1 MNDVQSN
8 RAGARNEVS
17 GQEPPVADT
26 PSHSSFRLL
35 RERRFAPLFWTQAC
49 GGFNDNLF
57 KQAMALLVAY
67 RIGASSGLD
76 PASLTALAGATFVA
90 PFIFLSAFAGTLADT
105 MDKAILARRLKL
117 LEIVVM
123 ALGAIALFAGSLLGL
138 FAVLFLLGC
147 QAALFGPVKYALLPA
162 HLKDDELVDGNALVE
177 GATFIAILLGS
188 ILGGALIG
196 TQHGVTYLAVGL
208 VAIAGLGY
216 GVAHLIPPAPPVATS
231 RMAGSTGTLAVLRE
245 ARANRTAWLS
255 ILGISWFWVVGA
267 TLLSFVPPL
276 ARDLLGGGESVASVL
291 LAVFSVGIA
300 VGSLLCAKQ
309 LAGEITPR
317 PVPFAALA
325 MTALLV
331 AFALAV
337 AALPEPA
344 AFGQPAAQVLLSPR
358 ALILVGVLFA
368 LAIASGFYAVPL
380 FALLQHAAPE
390 DAKARMIGANNVVN
404 ALMMVAGAAAVAVLS
419 SGLGLSIPVLALV
432 LAAVN
437 LAVAVILVRLLSRL
451 VLKTVMRAILSA
463 LYHVELR
470 GAENVAKG
478 GERKIVI
485 ANHQSFLDGLVLGA
499 FLPGDPVF
507 AVDTNIAKKW
517 WSRPFLALVDYATLD
532 PTNPMA
538 LKSLARE
545 VEAGRMLVIFPEG
558 RLTVTGSLMKI
569 YDGPGLV
576 ADRTA
581 ADLIPVRIDG
591 VQHTIFTRLA
601 GRVARKVAPKVTMTI
616 LAPRRLPIDPAI
628 KGRARRKIAGQLL
641 YDLMSESIFS
651 TSNIDRTLFRALI
664 DAAALNGRGKPI
676 VEDIDFAPLT
686 YGRLLAGAFVLG
698 AKIRKFAAEGE
709 VVGIM
714 LPNSVGAV
722 VTFFALQAAR
732 CVPAMLN
739 VSAGAAGMSAACR
752 IARVGT
758 VLTSRRFVEKAKLQ
772 GVADELGRAVRL
784 VYLEDV
790 REEVDLLDKLTGLAK
805 ARLPAL
811 GYSDASPDDP
821 AVILFTSG
829 SEGTPKGV
837 VLTHRNLQANRYQ
850 VGARIAFNSRDIV
863 FNALP
868 MFHSFGLTV
877 GTLLPVLA
885 GIKTFLYPSPLHY
898 RIVPEL
904 IYQTN
909 ATVFFATDT
918 FLRGYA
924 RMANP
929 YDFHSI
935 RIVGAGAE
943 RVSDETRR
951 VWSERFGVRILEG
964 YGATETGPVIAFNTP
979 MHFKAGTV
987 GRLMPGLAAKLEPVA
1002 GIEGAGRLLVKGPN
1016 VMAGYFRDAAPGVIE
1031 PVADGWYDTGDIV
1044 AIDGEGFVSIR
1055 GRAKRFAKIAGEM
1068 VSLGAV
1074 EDLAARVSPGHRHA
1088 AIARPDARKGEAV
1101 VLLSEDKDITRE
1113 AIAKAASAAGIPEI
1127 MLPREVIAGAAI
1139 PVLGTGKT
1147 DYVTLAAEAR
1157 TKAAA

>member
-1 MNDVQSN
+1 MAQ
-8 RAGARNEVS
+8 
-17 GQEPPVADT
+17 
-26 PSHSSFRLL
+26 PSSHGSFRLL
-35 RERRFAPLFWTQAC
+35 GDRRFAPLFWTQAC

-67 RIGASSGLD
+67 RLGTASGLD

-90 PFIFLSAFAGTLADT
+90 PFIGLSAFAGTLADR
-105 MDKAILARRLKL
+105 MDKAVLARRLKL
-117 LEIVVM
+117 LEIGVM
-123 ALGAIALFAGSLLGL
+123 ALGALALIAGSLVGL

-162 HLKDDELVDGNALVE
+162 HLKPEELVDGNALVE

-188 ILGGALIG
+188 ILGGALVG
-196 TQHGVTYLAVGL
+196 TALGIPLLAVGL
-208 VAIAGLGY
+208 VAVALLGF
-216 GVAHLIPPAPPVATS
+216 AASHFIPPAPPVAPVV
-231 RMAGSTGTLAVLRE
+231 GPTGTFAILRE

-255 ILGISWFWVVGA
+255 ILGISWFWAVGA

-276 ARDLLGGGESVASVL
+276 ARDALGGDEAVASVL

-300 VGSLLCAKQ
+300 VGSLLCARQ
-309 LAGEITPR
+309 LAGEISPR

-331 AFALAV
+331 VLAAAMAALPPPPSQGRAVMEVLATPGALAV
-337 AALPEPA
+337 GA
-344 AFGQPAAQVLLSPR
+344 
-358 ALILVGVLFA
+358 VLFG
-368 LAIASGFYAVPL
+368 LAVASGFYAVPL
-380 FALLQHAAPE
+380 YALLQHAAPAE
-390 DAKARMIGANNVVN
+390 AKARMIGANNIVN
-404 ALMMVAGAAAVAVLS
+404 AILMVAGAAFVAVLS
-419 SGLGLSIPVLALV
+419 SGLGLSMPTLALILAAMNLVAALV
-432 LAAVN
+432 L
-437 LAVAVILVRLLSRL
+437 LRLLSRL
-451 VLKTVMRAILSA
+451 VLKTVARSILSF
-463 LYHVELR
+463 LYGVEVR
-470 GAENVAKG
+470 GAENMAAA
-478 GERKIVI
+478 GERRIVI

-507 AVDTNIAKKW
+507 AVDTRIAQHW
-517 WSRPFLALVDYATLD
+517 WSRPFLALVDYATVD

-538 LKSLARE
+538 LKSLTRE
-545 VEAGRMLVIFPEG
+545 VEQGRMLVIFPEG
-558 RLTVTGSLMKI
+558 RLTVTGSLMKV

-576 ADRTA
+576 ADRTG
-581 ADLIPVRIDG
+581 ADLIPVRLDG
-591 VQHTIFTRLA
+591 LQHTIFTRLTDQ
-601 GRVARKVAPKVTMTI
+601 VARKVAPKVTLSI
-616 LAPRRLPIDPAI
+616 LPPRRLPIDPAI
-628 KGRARRKIAGQLL
+628 KGRARRKAAGQLL
-641 YDLMSESIFS
+641 YDIMSETIFR
-651 TSNIDRTLFRALI
+651 TSSIDRSLFRSLI
-664 DAAALNGRGKPI
+664 DAAALNGRGRAI
-676 VEDIDFAPLT
+676 VEDIDFAPLS

-698 AKIRKFAAEGE
+698 AKLRRVTGEGE
-709 VVGIM
+709 AVGIM

-722 VTFFALQAAR
+722 VTFFALQATKR
-732 CVPAMLN
+732 VPAMLN
-739 VSAGAAGMSAACR
+739 ISTGAAGMSAACR
-752 IARVGT
+752 IARAGT

-772 GVADELGRAVRL
+772 GVTQELGRFVHV

-790 REEVDLLDKLTGLAK
+790 RESVDLLDKLTGLAK
-805 ARLPAL
+805 ARLPSL
-811 GYSDASPDDP
+811 GYRDAPADDP

-929 YDFHSI
+929 YDFQSV

-943 RVSDETRR
+943 RVSEETRR
-951 VWSERFGVRILEG
+951 VWAERFGVRILEG
-964 YGATETGPVIAFNTP
+964 YGATETSPVIAFNTP

-987 GRLMPGLAAKLEPVA
+987 GRLMPGLEARLEPVA

-1016 VMAGYFRDAAPGVIE
+1016 VMAGYFRDGAPGVLE
-1031 PVADGWYDTGDIV
+1031 PVPDGWYDTGDIV
-1044 AIDGEGFVSIR
+1044 AIDGEGFLSIK

-1074 EDLAARVSPGHRHA
+1074 EDLAAKVSPGFRHA
-1088 AIARPDARKGEAV
+1088 AVARPDARKGEAV
-1101 VLLSEDKDITRE
+1101 LLLSEDPALTRE
-1113 AIAKAASAAGIPEI
+1113 AIAKAAAAAGVPEI
-1127 MLPREVIAGAAI
+1127 MLPREVIAGATI

-1147 DYVTLAAEAR
+1147 DYVTLAAQAQTR
-1157 TKAAA
+1157 AAA